1 MTKTPPSK
9 NKKFKKNKIEFN
21 LVTHAQPWVG
31 GSSFFIIINFIFKFF
46 IFYFFFWG
54 GGRERERER
63 ERENVEDALTA
74 YLTSCKFSRSD
85 SKIYNS
91 KDQETCFSMIL
102 SF

>member
-31 GSSFFIIINFIFKFF
+31 GSSFFIIIIFCGCL
-46 IFYFFFWG
+46 IETD
-54 GGRERERER
+54 RERERER

>member
-1 MTKTPPSK
+1 
-9 NKKFKKNKIEFN
+9 
-21 LVTHAQPWVG
+21 
-31 GSSFFIIINFIFKFF
+31 
-46 IFYFFFWG
+46 
-54 GGRERERER
+54 
-63 ERENVEDALTA
+63 LTA